1 MSEIS
6 IAFNELFYGSGMWLG
21 LLLLIAIIIAVSLKA
36 KYAGIIMF
44 PATVFLS
51 INYFTENFMWGGIL
65 MLITGIFV
73 ILTMSSKGND

>member
-6 IAFNELFYGSGMWLG
+6 IAFDELFFGSGMWLG
-21 LLLLIAIIIAVSLKA
+21 LLLFISIIIVVSLKA

-44 PATVFLS
+44 PATVFLA
-51 INYFTENFMWGGIL
+51 INYFTKSFMWGGIL

-73 ILTMSSKGND
+73 ILTMSKGND